1 MFCNILRVRGRERWG
16 KDQRAYRPLINEEK
30 WEIHL
35 TSYRAEILSSFFRS
49 VFKKKNDKKE
59 FG

>member
-1 MFCNILRVRGRERWG
+1 MQYIEGEGKGKVGERPASIH
-16 KDQRAYRPLINEEK
+16 RLLINEEK

>member
-1 MFCNILRVRGRERWG
+1 MFSSILRERGRESWG

-35 TSYRAEILSSFFRS
+35 TSYRAEILGSFFRS
-49 VFKKKNDKKE
+49 IFKKKNDKKE

>member
-1 MFCNILRVRGRERWG
+1 MFSSILRFRGRERWG

-35 TSYRAEILSSFFRS
+35 TSYRAEILGSFFRS
-49 VFKKKNDKKE
+49 IFKKKNDKKE